1 MHQQLCRIVAG
12 ALWLAAS
19 GASQAALNVLACE
32 PEWADLAQRLGGE
45 RVKVASATTGT
56 QDPHHVEARPSL
68 IARTRNADLL
78 VCTGLELEAGWLPL
92 LVEQSGNAR
101 VARGRPGYFEAGA
114 FVTPLEVPARVD
126 RADGDVHAQGNP
138 HLHLDPR
145 NVARVADALARRLAE
160 IDPAHA
166 ADYAER
172 HRAFAQQWSEAQR
185 RWTERAAPLKDVALV
200 EHHRSLTYLVEWL
213 GLRREG
219 TLEPKPG
226 IEPSAAQLNALLKH
240 VQQRPVKLV
249 AHMTYQDGRAAQWFG
264 QNAQVPVVALP
275 LTVGGTPQAK
285 DLFALYDDILA
296 RLLSALK

>member
-1 MHQQLCRIVAG
+1 MHRKLRSMVAG
-12 ALWLAAS
+12 VCWLVAS

-45 RVKVASATTGT
+45 HVKVSSATTGA

-92 LVEQSGNAR
+92 LVEQSGNAK

-160 IDPAHA
+160 IDPPHA

-172 HRAFAQQWSEAQR
+172 HRVFAQQWSEALR
-185 RWTERAAPLKDVALV
+185 RWSERAAPLKGVALV
-200 EHHRSLTYLVEWL
+200 EHHRSLSYLVEWL

-226 IEPSAAQLNALLKH
+226 IEPSAAQLNALLKS

-249 AHMTYQDGRAAQWFG
+249 AHMTYHDARAAQWFG
-264 QNAQVPVVALP
+264 QHAQVPVVALP

-285 DLFALYDDILA
+285 DLFALYDDILS
-296 RLLSALK
+296 RLLNALK